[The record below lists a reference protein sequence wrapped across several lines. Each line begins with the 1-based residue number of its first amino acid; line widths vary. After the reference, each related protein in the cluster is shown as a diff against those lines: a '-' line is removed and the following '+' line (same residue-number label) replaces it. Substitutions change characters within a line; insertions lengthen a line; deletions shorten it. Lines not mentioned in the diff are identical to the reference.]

1 MIKTNILKSVRSNAA
16 IRLML
21 KAAGSFAGGLT
32 FSLPYLSGTMSPFA
46 ASLCASLDGIYS
58 IFACVGAA
66 LGFFI
71 FHSGI
76 SSFRYFTVIVI
87 SCVTL
92 SISLKAFGFSRADLL
107 RPLCPG
113 VCSLAVNCAFL
124 LSQKFSLGLIVS
136 TVCETALCTAAVP
149 VFTRGVAAFRDKLRT
164 PLKAD
169 EKDLVF
175 QAVLIS
181 LAAAHLKSIGATGE
195 IICFFLFYSVLLCA
209 GKKYSFTGSAVCGA
223 CCAFACCAGGE
234 ADIMCAVLPLLGCA
248 LPLLKEKKR
257 VFAALFCAAGAL
269 VACAL
274 NDGDDYLPFFAAAA
288 AGVAYCLIPIKYLAA
303 QNDNGESTVITN
315 EYASLSHRDG
325 MIKAVEGIGDCV
337 EAVRKTLEPLVAPK
351 LAEELNRAREKIC
364 AECEINSS
372 CVNEI
377 RNPSHACYQEI
388 ADGFLKGEI
397 DFSLF
402 PDNFTERC
410 YCADKVLAAMK
421 NAYLIHCARADAD
434 NKISRMQAVTC
445 AQFKSFGGIIG
456 GVCDSVIRS
465 GETLSYQDSLGAAC
479 AEEFGIKLK
488 SAKLVKDTAG
498 RESYNLSFYK
508 PQENFN
514 VTALTERLCA
524 QTGLALDFPVLIQK
538 DDIYTLIFKQKER
551 IGFKIAAAVRP
562 ADGKSVCGDYYRCFK
577 DSAGRQCVM
586 LSDGMGTGSRAA
598 VDSAFTC
605 ETFCSLI
612 KSGIDEKSAAAAVN
626 CAMMIKSTD
635 ESLSTIDFVRI
646 DSVLCKADIFKCG
659 AAPTFILTDNK
670 TMLLEAESTPVGILE
685 SVDMTRTTLNLTPGD
700 IILTVSDGV
709 SGERFGWIS
718 AELKSFD
725 GDSAS
730 QLAKHILQCAADRNI
745 GKRSDD
751 MTVIASIITEK

>member
-1 MIKTNILKSVRSNAA
+1 MIETNILKSVRSNAA

-92 SISLKAFGFSRADLL
+92 NISLKAFGFSRADLL

-124 LSQKFSLGLIVS
+124 LSQKFSPGLIVS

-421 NAYLIHCARADAD
+421 NAYLIHCAKADAD

-659 AAPTFILTDNK
+659 AAPTFILADNK

>member
-1 MIKTNILKSVRSNAA
+1 MIKINILKSVQKNSGL
-16 IRLML
+16 RLL
-21 KAAGSFAGGLT
+21 IKSAGSFAGGLI
-32 FSLPYLSGTMSPFA
+32 FSLPYLSGSMSPFA

-58 IFACVGAA
+58 IFACLGSA

-76 SSFRYFTVIVI
+76 SSFRYFTAVVI

-92 SISLKAFGFSRADLL
+92 NISLRAFGLSRADLL

-124 LSQKFSLGLIVS
+124 LSQKFSPGLVAS
-136 TVCETALCTAAVP
+136 TVCETALCAAAVP
-149 VFTRGVAAFRDKLRT
+149 VFTRGVTALRDKLRT

-175 QAVLIS
+175 EAVLIS
-181 LAAAHLKSIGATGE
+181 LAAAHLKNTGAAGE
-195 IICFFLFYSVLLCA
+195 IICFFVFFLMLLCA
-209 GKKYSFTGSAVCGA
+209 GKKYSFAGSAVCGA

-234 ADIMCAVLPLLGCA
+234 ADMMSAVLPLLGCA
-248 LPLLKEKKR
+248 VVLLRDKQR
-257 VFAALFCAAGAL
+257 VFTALFAAAGAL

-274 NDGDDYLPFFAAAA
+274 NDTADYLPFFAAAA
-288 AGVAYCLIPIKYLAA
+288 AGAAYCLIPIKYISA
-303 QNDNGESTVITN
+303 QSDSGEVTVMTN

-337 EAVRKTLEPLVAPK
+337 EAVRKTLEPLVVPK
-351 LAEELNRAREKIC
+351 LSQELNRAREKVC
-364 AECEINSS
+364 DECEINSS

-377 RNPSHACYQEI
+377 RNPSHTCYQAI
-388 ADGFLKGEI
+388 ADGFLKGET
-397 DFSLF
+397 DFLYF

-410 YCADKVLAAMK
+410 YCADKMLAAMK

-465 GETLSYQDSLGAAC
+465 GETLSYQDSLSAAC

-488 SAKLVKDTAG
+488 SAKLVKDSAG
-498 RESYNLSFYK
+498 HESYNLSFYK

-514 VTALTERLCA
+514 VTALTEKLCA
-524 QTGLALDFPVLIQK
+524 ETGLKLDFPVLIQK
-538 DDIYTLIFKQKER
+538 DDIYTLIFKQRER

-577 DSAGRQCVM
+577 DSAGRQCVI

-670 TMLLEAESTPVGILE
+670 TMLIEAQSTPVGILE
-685 SVDMTRTTLNLTPGD
+685 SVDMTRTTLSLAPGD
-700 IILTVSDGV
+700 IILSVSDGV
-709 SGERFGWIS
+709 SGERSGWIS
-718 AELKSFD
+718 AELKSWE

-730 QLAKHILQCAADRNI
+730 ELAKHILQCAADRNI
-745 GKRSDD
+745 GKRADD
-751 MTVIASIITEK
+751 MTVIASIITQK